1 MFMCFYLRWLEV
13 KHILFTNLLTS
24 KSFSNMANLT
34 SIGVPFFKQQ
44 NGITTIE
51 VLVSP
56 TSQKLFCSTDTGM
69 TFKCEQNLDVTKEMV
84 ILVDS
89 TNPDDPQ
96 YTLIN
101 KRTAAEVKITL

>member
-1 MFMCFYLRWLEV
+1 
-13 KHILFTNLLTS
+13 
-24 KSFSNMANLT
+24 MANLT

-56 TSQKLFCSTDTGM
+56 TTNKLFCSTDTGM
-69 TFKCEQNLDVTKEMV
+69 TFKAEQALDVTKPMV

-89 TNPDDPQ
+89 TNPEDVQ

-101 KRTAAEVKITL
+101 RRETAQIKITL